1 MSHSIVFDEGVEG
14 VLEGLLTKAYYAG
27 ERILLRG
34 KKGEKGVLLSQEDFD
49 FLEKIENLL
58 NGACYSGER
67 LILKG
72 KEGNKVGIVS
82 LEDLELLEQLAP

>member
-1 MSHSIVFDEGVEG
+1 MKHSVVFDEEG
-14 VLEGLLTKAYYAG
+14 NLEGLLPKTYYAG

-34 KKGEKGVLLSQEDFD
+34 KKGEKGVLVSQEDFD

-67 LILKG
+67 LILQG
-72 KEGNKVGIVS
+72 KEGSKVGIVP
-82 LEDLELLEQLAP
+82 LEDLELLERIAP